1 MIPSPPRHLTS
12 SSQPM
17 ARILVLDDDPS
28 VRTAVHRILEREG
41 HTVLERSKSIGAL
54 EFWRTNGADLII
66 TDVYMPDRDGIEL
79 LLEFRA
85 EAPRLPFVVMSGGGV
100 AGNLDSLKDAML
112 LGAVHT
118 LAKPFSRDELLA
130 AVSHA
135 LGAEM

>member
-1 MIPSPPRHLTS
+1 MARKR
-12 SSQPM
+12 M

-28 VRTAVHRILEREG
+28 LRTAVRRILERDG

-54 EFWRTNGADLII
+54 EFWRVHGADLVI
-66 TDVYMPDRDGIEL
+66 TDIYMPDRDGIEL
-79 LLEFRA
+79 LLEFRG
-85 EAPRLPFVVMSGGGV
+85 EAPGLPFIVMSGGGA
-100 AGNLDSLKDAML
+100 AGDLGPLKDAML

-135 LGAEM
+135 LRPN